1 MKILP
6 LAVWMNTRKT
16 ERERERE
23 REREKKKFIFVKKSY
38 EGNVNFQNFVT
49 LWYEIIS
56 KNGTNTDYN

>member
-23 REREKKKFIFVKKSY
+23 KIYICEKVLRGKCEFS
-38 EGNVNFQNFVT
+38 ELRNFVV
-49 LWYEIIS
+49 
-56 KNGTNTDYN
+56 